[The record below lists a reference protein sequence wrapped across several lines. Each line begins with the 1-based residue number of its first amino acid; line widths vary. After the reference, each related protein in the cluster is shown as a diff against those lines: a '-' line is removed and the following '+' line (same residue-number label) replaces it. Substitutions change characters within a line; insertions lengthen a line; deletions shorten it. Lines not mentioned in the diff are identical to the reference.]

1 MLAFKQHKNAL
12 ARPHAQAAAALPAT
26 EQRPLAATRLGGSA
40 APTPRLRRRA
50 GESGF
55 PKSERHWGN
64 LGGREFKVG
73 IARVLGNAF
82 CGFRLGPRPR
92 APGRVQL
99 KRKNSCPI
107 LKGCLKLY
115 GYSTIPYL
123 KALILYKTLKAFEKG
138 DF

>member
-12 ARPHAQAAAALPAT
+12 ARPPAQAAAALPAT
-26 EQRPLAATRLGGSA
+26 EQRPLAAARLGGSA
-40 APTPRLRRRA
+40 APTPRLRSRA

-64 LGGREFKVG
+64 LGGRELKVG
-73 IARVLGNAF
+73 VARVLGYAF

-99 KRKNSCPI
+99 KRITLVPFS
-107 LKGCLKLY
+107 
-115 GYSTIPYL
+115 
-123 KALILYKTLKAFEKG
+123 KAA
-138 DF
+138 